1 MTGLPVILLEWQC
14 CLHSNQC
21 ELIDDNMT
29 IDNKKKDNTFY
40 FWTGDVSIVL
50 RSLSVESKFT
60 LDLTHKKMID
70 HFLMIMI
77 MPLVVIMS
85 SLRYR
90 FPLDHK
96 NLMFM
101 VLIMITFVIVMS
113 LVVTCLNGARNDI
126 KVKELNRLDRA
137 VCLNWA
143 FSQ

>member
-1 MTGLPVILLEWQC
+1 
-14 CLHSNQC
+14 
-21 ELIDDNMT
+21 
-29 IDNKKKDNTFY
+29 
-40 FWTGDVSIVL
+40 VL